1 MWRQRANQFI
11 RYINKVFGFN
21 QFLVE
26 YEDSRYRPQIPAYV
40 TILTLLLGLWQRA
53 GSLFQLEQMGRFG
66 ELASLL
72 GSSRWAS
79 ADTLANAL
87 KCANT
92 DALWAFNHGLVRKAR
107 RNKAFDQGTLAGWM
121 VASLDGTEL
130 YRTSRP
136 TEDVRREWSHR
147 THKRDKTEYYERI
160 VAASYVGC
168 QPRLQLGAMRI
179 RPGEHE
185 RTASLRLVDA
195 LDRYH
200 GPGWADILCL
210 DAGFVSAPFIN
221 ALRVRHKH
229 VIVKIKQENMML
241 VREVKAEFAGKEPSV
256 RIKNGTCTT
265 VDEHGAESALPAVRY
280 DAEIWDAEGCVMWQG
295 LKEPIRCLKV
305 RETRWTRQDATWVAD
320 DPVEYHIATSVPRAV
335 MKPETVWLIMHR
347 RWDIENSVF
356 NDLKQN
362 WHLGHCYTHNVHG
375 IEAMM
380 ALFAIARNLLL
391 LFRYRAIRPKH
402 ELTLKTLTR
411 HICRGLLDGL
421 ATGHLRLDSG

>member
-1 MWRQRANQFI
+1 MWRQRADQFV
-11 RYINKVFGFN
+11 RYISKVFRFDE
-21 QFLVE
+21 FLAG
-26 YEDSRYRPQIPAYV
+26 YEDSRFRPQIPARV

-53 GSLFQLEQMGRFG
+53 GSLLQLEQMGRFG
-66 ELASLL
+66 ELDSFIAYP
-72 GSSRWAS
+72 RWAS
-79 ADTLANAL
+79 ADTLEEAL
-87 KCANT
+87 KRADT
-92 DALWAFNHGLVRKAR
+92 GALWAYNHGLVRKAR
-107 RNKAFDQGTLAGWM
+107 RNKAFEQGTLAGWM

-130 YRTSRP
+130 YHTTRP
-136 TEDVRREWSHR
+136 TGDVRRGWSHR
-147 THKRDKTEYYERI
+147 TRKGGKKEYYERMI
-160 VAASYVGC
+160 AASYVGC

-185 RTASLRLVDA
+185 RAASLRLVDE

-221 ALRVRHKH
+221 ALRERHKH
-229 VIVKIKQENMML
+229 VVVKVKQESMML
-241 VREVKAEFAGKEPSV
+241 VREAKTEFEGKEPAV
-256 RIKNGTCTT
+256 KIRNGTCATA
-265 VDEHGAESALPAVRY
+265 DEKGSDSTLAQTRY
-280 DAEIWDAEGCVMWQG
+280 DVEIWDAERCVMWHR

-305 RETRWTRQDATWVAD
+305 KETRWTRQDSKWVAD
-320 DPVEYHIATSVPRAV
+320 DPVEYHIATSVPRSI

-362 WHLGHCYTHNVHG
+362 WHFSHCYTHNVHG

-391 LFRYRAIRPKH
+391 LFRYRGIRPPQG
-402 ELTLKTLTR
+402 LTLKTLTR
-411 HICRGLLDGL
+411 QICRGLLEGL
-421 ATGHLRLDSG
+421 APPILRLDSG